1 VTLTIS
7 GGRFMIERNVGARD
21 RALRLSAAV
30 ALLFAGTVTLAL
42 RADLVSLMPLAVGL
56 LALTTAITQHS
67 PLYGALGMSTL
78 RLTRVSSSRGGRNH
92 A

>member
-1 VTLTIS
+1 VTLTTSS
-7 GGRFMIERNVGARD
+7 GRIMIERNIGARD

-30 ALLFAGTVTLAL
+30 ALLFAGAVTLPL

-56 LALTTAITQHS
+56 ITLTTAIARYS

-78 RLTRVSSSRGGRNH
+78 RLRRVSQPRKGRS
-92 A
+92 